1 MTDSD
6 KTFEKEYSEEEAAIL
21 RQVAER
27 KGEEWARENAAHI
40 LNQARLV
47 GDLSG

>member
-1 MTDSD
+1 MTETDD
-6 KTFEKEYSEEEAAIL
+6 TFEKEWSEEEAEVL

-27 KGEEWARENAAHI
+27 KGEEWARENAEHI

-47 GDLSG
+47 GEL